1 MSQDSIVLYRDIK
14 EAVMDLPPE
23 LCKKVMGVLLD
34 YAFDDVEPDES
45 EDVIVKSFFKVIRS
59 RFDMNTAR
67 RERNANNGKKGG
79 NPNFAKSKKNPYYK
93 SKETDN
99 QEAQEDNQEI
109 SEDNPKITEDNPKI
123 TENADKD
130 NQEISED
137 NLYQYPY
144 QYNNTVVD
152 VDNAHTR
159 ESEDGTEEEGNEA
172 EDYEAFLNEFFK
184 ETNRSNIEVI
194 CMQLKAT
201 PETLR
206 KEAKEIVA
214 EWRLTKARHQD
225 YSDTARHLVN
235 QLRVRYNVKQKE
247 DGRKQKQPATG
258 TATAKDRFSGVC
270 ETPTKKKHL
279 RSTI

>member
-1 MSQDSIVLYRDIK
+1 MSQDSIVIYRDIK

-23 LCKKVMGVLLD
+23 LCKKVIGVLFD
-34 YAFDDVEPDES
+34 YAFDDIEPDES
-45 EDVIVKSFFKVIRS
+45 EDVMVRSFFKVVKS

-67 RERNANNGKKGG
+67 RERCIQNGKKGG
-79 NPNFAKSKKNPYYK
+79 NPNLTKKGSPQPTATKSQPKTTK
-93 SKETDN
+93 SQPTATKSNQEPTQDNQDTTNGNQEPTQDN
-99 QEAQEDNQEI
+99 QE
-109 SEDNPKITEDNPKI
+109 PT
-123 TENADKD
+123 
-130 NQEISED
+130 
-137 NLYQYPY
+137 LYQYPY
-144 QYNNTVVD
+144 QYNNIVVD

-159 ESEDGTEEEGNEA
+159 ESEDGAVEEENEA

-214 EWRLTKARHQD
+214 EWRLTKVQHQD

-247 DGRKQKQPATG
+247 DDRKQKQSAKG
-258 TATAKDRFSGVC
+258 TATAKGEFGGVC
-270 ETPTKKKHL
+270 ETPAKKKHL

>member
-23 LCKKVMGVLLD
+23 LCKKVMGVLFD

-45 EDVIVKSFFKVIRS
+45 EDVIVKSFFKVVRS
-59 RFDMNTAR
+59 RFDMNIAR

-79 NPNFAKSKKNPYYK
+79 NPNFAKGKKNPYYK
-93 SKETDN
+93 SKEADN
-99 QEAQEDNQEI
+99 QEAQEDNPNITQ
-109 SEDNPKITEDNPKI
+109 DNPQI

-130 NQEISED
+130 NQEINED

-144 QYNNTVVD
+144 QYNNIVVD

-159 ESEDGTEEEGNEA
+159 ENEGEAQEEENEA

-194 CMQLKAT
+194 CMQLHTT

-206 KEAKEIVA
+206 KEAEEVVA

-258 TATAKDRFSGVC
+258 TAAAKGEYSGVC
-270 ETPTKKKHL
+270 ETPKKKKHL